1 MEALIGDK
9 VGDELLRGW
18 KLLWMLGMSLLILE
32 AGKGWWLGP
41 ELAGGVG
48 FGLLCVRVEKEGS
61 TQEVRVASFRCRPGC
76 GITLQILGLSR
87 LSL

>member
-9 VGDELLRGW
+9 RGDELLRGW

-41 ELAGGVG
+41 ELAGPVG
-48 FGLLCVRVEKEGS
+48 FGLLCVRVQEEGKLETS
-61 TQEVRVASFRCRPGC
+61 WQLYMPPWTWHYFTDTQ
-76 GITLQILGLSR
+76 TLPSVTVG
-87 LSL
+87 